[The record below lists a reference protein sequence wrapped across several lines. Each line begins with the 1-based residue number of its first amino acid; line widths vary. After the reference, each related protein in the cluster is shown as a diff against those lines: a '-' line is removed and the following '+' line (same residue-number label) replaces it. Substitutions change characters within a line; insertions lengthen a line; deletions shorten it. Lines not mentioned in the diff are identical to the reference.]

1 MAKSNSGPGARHP
14 RAVAIFARNNRGGL
28 FAKGVKVKN
37 AFNKKDGALGS
48 SNHGGQVSA
57 VARDLAINGGADVSA
72 KARDGGLALGTGNEG
87 GGLSGSG
94 SGGDLGGGNGGGL
107 SGSGSGGGLGGGNG
121 GGLSG
126 SGASGGGSAGS
137 GISGGDILARSD
149 WSQGGRSAGARGV
162 NAIRLKF

>member
-28 FAKGVKVKN
+28 FAKGVTVKN

-94 SGGDLGGGNGGGL
+94 SGGGLSGIGSGGDLGGC
-107 SGSGSGGGLGGGNG
+107 NG